1 MRLLWAAIAWIS
13 SSSDSG
19 GAAAAAAAAFD
30 VVANWLAP
38 TKESACLVRSSS
50 VLEAKSVIMVLI
62 SCGRRSNHR
71 TRMRSIG
78 EVEPS
83 GWRVV
88 DRDFISRKAAEGLW
102 SPRGSLTR
110 SIIFLDRSSGVGE
123 QRLIIC
129 CFKLS

>member
-1 MRLLWAAIAWIS
+1 MRLLWAATALIS
-13 SSSDSG
+13 SSSGSG
-19 GAAAAAAAAFD
+19 GAAAAAAFD
-30 VVANWLAP
+30 AVDNWLAP
-38 TKESACLVRSSS
+38 TNESACLVRSSS

-123 QRLIIC
+123 QRFIIC